1 MKNINIIFVSFLFFF
16 FSPIFQPPI
25 LHQINEPSGKT
36 GELRL
41 KVRSLNGGTVYLVH
55 VSADEPIARLYQL
68 LDKAMSRTVPRGYKI
83 VLSG

>member
-1 MKNINIIFVSFLFFF
+1 MNSSWITFFVAFILL
-16 FSPIFQPPI
+16 PFQPPI
-25 LHQINEPSGKT
+25 LHQINEPSGRF

-55 VSADEPIARLYQL
+55 VSVDEPIARLYQL
-68 LDKAMSRTVPRGYKI
+68 LDRAMSRCVPRGYKI